1 MGVLII
7 VIFVLVFVTFIVFI
21 AIHVSNQKKK
31 RNQAMQDAAIEI
43 GGRYEEPVAFGQL
56 LVNAFKGKQTGAT
69 SISELH
75 KTPYPAILFSFKGGN
90 GCYTYHT
97 EGGKNEIPYTDII
110 MTLDKPI
117 DFKLKIIQ
125 EGLFAKV
132 GKVFGMQ
139 DIQTGDMEFDSKYIV
154 KSDNESEMLRL
165 LTPNLKRLIVEM
177 HEFNYKNIRFEIF
190 EHIEIHKIGFIQ
202 EKEEIKQYIGLAKQL
217 VNEFL
222 PKGMNF

>member
-1 MGVLII
+1 MGVIVA
-7 VIFVLVFVTFIVFI
+7 VIFVLGFITFIIFI
-21 AIHVSNQKKK
+21 AVYASNQQKK

-56 LVNAFKGKQTGAT
+56 LANAFKGRQTGAT

-75 KTPYPAILFSFKGGN
+75 KTPYPAIIFSFKGGS
-90 GCYTYHT
+90 GCFTYHT
-97 EGGKNEIPYTDII
+97 SGSKNEVQYTDII
-110 MTLDKPI
+110 LMLEKPLG
-117 DFKLKIIQ
+117 FGLKITP
-125 EGLFAKV
+125 EGFFSKI
-132 GKVFGMQ
+132 GKAFGMQ
-139 DIQTGDMEFDSKYIV
+139 DMQLGDLEFDSKYII
-154 KSDNESEMLRL
+154 KSDNETALLNL

-177 HEFNYKNIRFEIF
+177 HEYKFKNIDFQVS

-202 EKEEIKQYIGLAKQL
+202 EKEEIKQYIDLSKQI